1 MNLLTPDLGLLFWML
16 VSFGIVF
23 FVLAKYGFPII
34 LKMVDERKSFID
46 SSLASAKEAN
56 ERLEGIREESE
67 KILSAARV
75 EQLRILNEA
84 GKIRDKMVEDAKNQ
98 AKTEADKLLAKATD
112 DIRKAKDGAMSEIR
126 AEVAALSVGIAE
138 KVLRGQLEDAEK
150 QSTMINRLLDE
161 INIHQS

>member
-34 LKMVDERKSFID
+34 VKMVDERKAFID

-56 ERLEGIREESE
+56 EQLAGIREESE
-67 KILSAARV
+67 KILSTART

-98 AKTEADKLLAKATD
+98 AKIEADKLLEKATD

-126 AEVAALSVGIAE
+126 AELAALSVGIAE
-138 KVLRGQLEDAEK
+138 KVLRGQLENAER
-150 QSTMINRLLDE
+150 QSTVINRLLDE